1 MNIPLS
7 TIKPF
12 EPHGIPLLNRGTVHN
27 HLAFIVNMVADGMVE
42 DIMHEFNNND
52 IMYRAFLRAKVCG
65 GTHVKTSMSQGS
77 WGIEYSVVCRVTG
90 SPVTRQARAF
100 KAN

>member
-27 HLAFIVNMVADGMVE
+27 QLAFIVNMVADGMVE
-42 DIMHEFNNND
+42 DIIHGFNNSD
-52 IMYRAFLRAKVCG
+52 ILYRAYLRAKVCG
-65 GTHVKTSMSQGS
+65 GTYVRTSMSQGS
-77 WGIEYSVVCRVTG
+77 HGVDYSVICRVQG
-90 SPVTRQARAF
+90 SPLTRRARAF